1 MNCLGTIK
9 VNILNKEIPSLNTL
23 RKYLDEMTKIILS
36 LNLWVF
42 WTTPTGVTVNL
53 STLKNE

>member
-23 RKYLDEMTKIILS
+23 RKYLDEITKIILS
-36 LNLWVF
+36 LNL
-42 WTTPTGVTVNL
+42 
-53 STLKNE
+53 